1 MPLFTAI
8 LPAAGSSMRF
18 GPGRNKLQEILLGKS
33 ILQRSVDAFLE
44 RDDVA
49 AVVLPTR
56 GQVHVTGDS
65 IILCAGGASRAHS
78 VLHGLKAA
86 PPHVEWVAI
95 HDAARPLVSQ
105 DLIDRTLAAAVEHGA
120 AVPALPVHLTIKQ
133 AVGPLPAKVQ
143 RTIPRQQLWAMQTPQ
158 IMRRDVLLDAFAR
171 SPIPLEQVTD
181 DTQLLELVGQ
191 EVWLVP
197 GEERNLK
204 ITTPADLQ
212 LAEMYLR
219 G

>member
-1 MPLFTAI
+1 
-8 LPAAGSSMRF
+8 MRF

-56 GQVHVTGDS
+56 GEMHVTGDL
-65 IILCAGGASRAHS
+65 IIRCAGGASRAHS
-78 VLHGLKAA
+78 VLAGLQAA

-120 AVPALPVHLTIKQ
+120 AVPAMAMHLTIKQ

-143 RTIPRQQLWAMQTPQ
+143 RTIPRRELWAMQTPQ

-171 SPIPLEQVTD
+171 SPIPLDQVTD

-197 GEERNLK
+197 GEERNVK